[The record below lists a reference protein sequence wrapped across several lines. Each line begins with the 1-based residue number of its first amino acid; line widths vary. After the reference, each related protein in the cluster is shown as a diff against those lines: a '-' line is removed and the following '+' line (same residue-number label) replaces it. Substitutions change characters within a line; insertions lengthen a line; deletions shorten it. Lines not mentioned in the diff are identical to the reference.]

1 MNKLVKL
8 YYKLTKY
15 MPRPLPQTD
24 AEFLKLKEICQ
35 QAYGLEDHP
44 KYTYTLAS
52 QLMAGQPTSLYR
64 SYGSMVNAAIKLNI
78 AALTQWHKQIA
89 SDELYQ
95 RLEAKTK
102 EVSDAI
108 KEEEAKESSDTRE
121 IKPTWSDV
129 PGQPHP
135 PAVSPQHL
143 HSVVQE
149 LSVTP
154 QGVVQPHSHNGL

>member
-1 MNKLVKL
+1 MNKLTKL

-24 AEFLKLKEICQ
+24 AQFNELKRICQ

-44 KYTYTLAS
+44 QYTYTLAS
-52 QLMAGQPTSLYR
+52 QLSAGHPTSLYR
-64 SYGSMVNAAIKLNI
+64 SYGKMVNAALKLNV
-78 AALTQWHKQIA
+78 AALVQFQKAVA
-89 SDELYQ
+89 SNDLKE
-95 RLEAKTK
+95 RLEAKAK

-108 KEEEAKESSDTRE
+108 KEEEAKEPAKDITPS
-121 IKPTWSDV
+121 WSDV

-135 PAVSPQHL
+135 PMQDGPQRL

-149 LSVTP
+149 LSVSAT
-154 QGVVQPHSHNGL
+154 GVVQSFSDNGL